1 MVPGSLH
8 LMISQFHENYFVAF
22 HRRWRDYPSRLLLC
36 FHPLSCHTVKNTLRF
51 SVLAALLSLL
61 AVRPGHAQTGPNQ
74 AAPASPAAPAAINP
88 DSVFVNPEVRPQF
101 VGGDKAFAAYVG
113 KSIRYPQQAL
123 NRHISGKVY
132 VSFTLSAQGKVQ
144 DAHVVSGP
152 GNGLNEEALRL
163 IWTMPAW
170 EPGRVNGQPV
180 RVACTL
186 PIAFNSGR

>member
-1 MVPGSLH
+1 
-8 LMISQFHENYFVAF
+8 
-22 HRRWRDYPSRLLLC
+22 
-36 FHPLSCHTVKNTLRF
+36 VKNTLRF
-51 SVLAALLSLL
+51 AVSAALLGLL
-61 AVRPGHAQTGPNQ
+61 ATGHSHAQTGPNQ
-74 AAPASPAAPAAINP
+74 AAPTSPAAPAAINP

-113 KSIRYPQQAL
+113 KSIHYPTQAL
-123 NRHISGKVY
+123 NRGISGKVY

-144 DAHVVSGP
+144 DAHVISGP

-186 PIAFNSGR
+186 PIGFSAGR

>member
-1 MVPGSLH
+1 M
-8 LMISQFHENYFVAF
+8 
-22 HRRWRDYPSRLLLC
+22 
-36 FHPLSCHTVKNTLRF
+36 KNTLRF
-51 SVLAALLSLL
+51 SVFAALLGLL
-61 AVRPGHAQTGPNQ
+61 ATGHSRAQSGPNQ
-74 AAPASPAAPAAINP
+74 PAAGNPMAAGVPAAINP

-101 VGGDKAFAAYVG
+101 VGGSRAFAEYVG
-113 KSIRYPQQAL
+113 KSIHYPTQAL
-123 NRHISGKVY
+123 NRGISGKVY

-163 IWTMPAW
+163 IWTMPPW

-186 PIAFNSGR
+186 PIGFNAGR

>member
-1 MVPGSLH
+1 M
-8 LMISQFHENYFVAF
+8 
-22 HRRWRDYPSRLLLC
+22 
-36 FHPLSCHTVKNTLRF
+36 KNTLRF
-51 SVLAALLSLL
+51 SIFAALLGLL
-61 AVRPGHAQTGPNQ
+61 AASHSQAQTGPNQ

-123 NRHISGKVY
+123 NRRISGKVY
-132 VSFTLSAQGKVQ
+132 VNFTLSAQGKVQ
-144 DAHVVSGP
+144 DAHVMSGP
-152 GNGLNEEALRL
+152 NEEALRL
-163 IWTMPAW
+163 IWTMPPW

>member
-1 MVPGSLH
+1 M
-8 LMISQFHENYFVAF
+8 
-22 HRRWRDYPSRLLLC
+22 
-36 FHPLSCHTVKNTLRF
+36 KNTLH
-51 SVLAALLSLL
+51 LAVFTGLLGLL
-61 AVRPGHAQTGPNQ
+61 ATGYGHAQTGPNQ
-74 AAPASPAAPAAINP
+74 AAPTSPAAPAAISP

-101 VGGDKAFAAYVG
+101 VGGNQAFAAYVG

-123 NRHISGKVY
+123 NRRISGRVF

-163 IWTMPAW
+163 IWTMPPW

-186 PIAFNSGR
+186 PIAFNSGN

>member
-1 MVPGSLH
+1 M
-8 LMISQFHENYFVAF
+8 
-22 HRRWRDYPSRLLLC
+22 
-36 FHPLSCHTVKNTLRF
+36 KNTLHF
-51 SVLAALLSLL
+51 AVFAGLLLAA
-61 AVRPGHAQTGPNQ
+61 GHSQAQSGPDQ
-74 AAPASPAAPAAINP
+74 AAPTRPEAPAAINP

-123 NRHISGKVY
+123 NRRVSGRVF

-152 GNGLNEEALRL
+152 GSGLNEEALRL
-163 IWTMPAW
+163 IWTMPPW
-170 EPGRVNGQPV
+170 EPGRANGQPV

-186 PIAFNSGR
+186 PIAFNSDR

>member
-1 MVPGSLH
+1 M
-8 LMISQFHENYFVAF
+8 
-22 HRRWRDYPSRLLLC
+22 
-36 FHPLSCHTVKNTLRF
+36 KNTLRF
-51 SVLAALLSLL
+51 SVCGALLGLL
-61 AVRPGHAQTGPNQ
+61 VAGHSQAQTGPNQ

-101 VGGDKAFAAYVG
+101 VGGDKSFAAYVG
-113 KSIRYPQQAL
+113 KSIRYPQMAL
-123 NRHISGKVY
+123 NRRVSGKVY

-144 DAHVVSGP
+144 DAHVMSGP

-163 IWTMPAW
+163 IWTMPPW
-170 EPGRVNGQPV
+170 EPGRANGQPV

>member
-1 MVPGSLH
+1 MLTDLLSF
-8 LMISQFHENYFVAF
+8 IYF
-22 HRRWRDYPSRLLLC
+22 YII
-36 FHPLSCHTVKNTLRF
+36 VKNTLRF

-61 AVRPGHAQTGPNQ
+61 ATGQSQAQTGPDQ
-74 AAPASPAAPAAINP
+74 AAPTSPAAPAAINP

-101 VGGDKAFAAYVG
+101 VGGDRAFAAYVG

-123 NRHISGKVY
+123 DRRISGKVY
-132 VSFTLSAQGKVQ
+132 ISFTLSAQGKVQ
-144 DAHVVSGP
+144 DAHVMSGP
-152 GNGLNEEALRL
+152 GSGLNEEALRL
-163 IWTMPAW
+163 IWTMPPW